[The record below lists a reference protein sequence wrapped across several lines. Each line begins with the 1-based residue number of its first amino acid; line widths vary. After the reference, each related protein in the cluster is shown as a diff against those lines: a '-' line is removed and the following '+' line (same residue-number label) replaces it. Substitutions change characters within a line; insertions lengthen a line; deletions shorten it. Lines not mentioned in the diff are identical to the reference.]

1 MQPYATASEP
11 GPLNS
16 NRPPLNVNTN
26 ANTDRAFFNKYRNP
40 ILYSLGI
47 IVLIII
53 VSVAMKSRRSFYD
66 VGKVEASSK
75 KKNKKKKKAKCP
87 KGCVPAPKKIVKDP
101 KKGTSFDPKLTN
113 KI

>member
-26 ANTDRAFFNKYRNP
+26 TNRAFFNKYRSP
-40 ILYSLGI
+40 ILYSLGV

-66 VGKVEASSK
+66 VGKVEASDK
-75 KKNKKKKKAKCP
+75 KKKKKAKCP

>member
-11 GPLNS
+11 SPLNG
-16 NRPPLNVNTN
+16 NRPSVNVNAN
-26 ANTDRAFFNKYRNP
+26 ANANANQSFFNKYRNP
-40 ILYSLGI
+40 ILYSLGV

-53 VSVAMKSRRSFYD
+53 VSIAMKRRSSFYN
-66 VGKVEASSK
+66 VGKVETS
-75 KKNKKKKKAKCP
+75 KKKKKKCP
-87 KGCVPAPKKIVKDP
+87 SGCVPAPKKKVVKKDP

>member
-11 GPLNS
+11 SPLNG
-16 NRPPLNVNTN
+16 NRPSVNVNAN
-26 ANTDRAFFNKYRNP
+26 ANANANQSFFNKYRNP
-40 ILYSLGI
+40 ILYSLGV

-53 VSVAMKSRRSFYD
+53 VSIAMKRRSSFYN
-66 VGKVEASSK
+66 VGKVESSK
-75 KKNKKKKKAKCP
+75 KKKVKKCP
-87 KGCVPAPKKIVKDP
+87 SGCVPAPKKKVVKKDP